1 VEVLAETTVARLF
14 TLPLNICAV
23 GVAAC
28 ASYALMGLRREA
40 PGRPLGDGDDVPRR
54 RHARWDGRL
63 VDPARSLASVASSK
77 RAVSC
82 GPRAYDR
89 VMTTGIEEVT
99 ESVA

>member
-1 VEVLAETTVARLF
+1 MWIGFAPVLGFPDRKRTVAHLF
-14 TLPLNICAV
+14 TLPLNICAM

-40 PGRPLGDGDDVPRR
+40 PGRPLGDGE
-54 RHARWDGRL
+54 
-63 VDPARSLASVASSK
+63 SLASVASSK
-77 RAVSC
+77 RAVSY

-89 VMTTGIEEVT
+89 VMTTGTEQVT